1 VAHVLNIL
9 KEEIARTMTLM
20 GVDRLEDLDE
30 SWLIP
35 AHRVVQDEY
44 YSGHMTSVSAH
55 TGG

>member
-1 VAHVLNIL
+1 
-9 KEEIARTMTLM
+9 MTLM

-35 AHRVVQDEY
+35 AHSVVRDEY
-44 YSGHMTSVSAH
+44 YSGHMTSFGAR